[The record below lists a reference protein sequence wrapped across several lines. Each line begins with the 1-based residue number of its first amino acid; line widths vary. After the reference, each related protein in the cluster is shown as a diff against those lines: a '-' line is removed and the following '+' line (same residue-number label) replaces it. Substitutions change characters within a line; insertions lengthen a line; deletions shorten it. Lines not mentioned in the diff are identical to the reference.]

1 MMIGTVPT
9 SIPQIIL
16 LGNWLLEMDFARK
29 GRELKQNKLFWI
41 LSSVFFI
48 HVLGLFYTSD
58 MEAGINDIRTKS
70 PLLILPMVM
79 LTTRTL
85 SLKEFHILLYSFI
98 IGCFANT
105 AWCYVYTFILH
116 HNQTV
121 RSASRFMSHIR
132 LGLYLNMAICACV
145 YLSFQMRN
153 LLNTL
158 VQLSAIIYFL
168 FIMYALG
175 LASGFANF
183 LIVIFLMSLYFVFRR
198 GTAMKISVL
207 GLLVLTFFGIGSYV
221 NNVYC
226 EQFTVKESPT
236 NLRLEKTASGQNYYH
251 YAGEPQLENGFYVQY
266 NIHFNELRR
275 GWNRMRPNDT
285 LNINEGTS
293 TQRLHILLR
302 YMSSMGLT
310 KDSVGFAQLKDQD
323 IENVKSSITN
333 YKIPDWSYFHKR
345 VYELVNEYEGFK
357 KNRHGNASGHSLN
370 MRLYFW
376 KTACHVIKQ
385 NILFG
390 VGTGDV
396 QAELNKAYEELKVPL
411 EKEWYKRPHNQF
423 LTVFLAVGIIALII
437 FLISIFLPAIQLRSE
452 VHILYWP
459 FFVMAIVSFLM
470 EDTLESQA
478 GLTFY
483 AFFNTVFISLA
494 YHKKISEQA

>member
-29 GRELKQNKLFWI
+29 GRELKQNKLFWM
-41 LSSVFFI
+41 LSSVFFV
-48 HVLGLFYTSD
+48 HVLGLLYTSD
-58 MEAGINDIRTKS
+58 MQAGINDIRTKS
-70 PLLILPMVM
+70 PLLILPMVL
-79 LTTRTL
+79 LTTRSL
-85 SLKEFHILLYSFI
+85 SLKEFHVLLYSFI

-158 VQLSAIIYFL
+158 LQLSAIIYFL

-183 LIVIFLMSLYFVFRR
+183 LIVILLMSLYFVFRR
-198 GTAMKISVL
+198 GLAMKIAVL
-207 GLLVLTFFGIGSYV
+207 LLLVSMFVGIGLYV
-221 NNVYC
+221 KKVYC
-226 EQFTVKESPT
+226 EQFTAKEGRA
-236 NLRLEKTASGQNYYH
+236 NLRMDKTLNGKNYYH
-251 YAGEPQLENGFYVQY
+251 YSGEPQLENGYYVQY
-266 NIHFNELRR
+266 NIHFNELKESWARR
-275 GWNRMRPNDT
+275 LPHDT
-285 LNINEGTS
+285 LNVDEGS
-293 TQRLHILLR
+293 ATQRLDILLR

-310 KDSVGFAQLKDQD
+310 KDSVGFAQLSDQD
-323 IENVKSSITN
+323 IDNVKNDVTN
-333 YKIPDWSYFHKR
+333 HKIPEWSYFHKR
-345 VYELVNEYEGFK
+345 VYELVNEYEEFK
-357 KNRHGNASGHSLN
+357 KNRNVSGHSLN

-376 KTACHVIKQ
+376 MTACHVIKQ
-385 NILFG
+385 NILVG

-396 QAELNKAYEELKVPL
+396 QGELNKAYEELKVPL
-411 EKEWYKRPHNQF
+411 TKEWYKRPHNQF
-423 LTVFLAVGIIALII
+423 LTIFLAVGIIALII
-437 FLISIFLPAIQLRSE
+437 FLISVFVPVIQYRSAL
-452 VHILYWP
+452 HILYWP
-459 FFVMAIVSFLM
+459 FFVMALVSFLM

-483 AFFNTVFISLA
+483 AFFNTVFLSFA
-494 YHKKISEQA
+494 YHAKSSHRA